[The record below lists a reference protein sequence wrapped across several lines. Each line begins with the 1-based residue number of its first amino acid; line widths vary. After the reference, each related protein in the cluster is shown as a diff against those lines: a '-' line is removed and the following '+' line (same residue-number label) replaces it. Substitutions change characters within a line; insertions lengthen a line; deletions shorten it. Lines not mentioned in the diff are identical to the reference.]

1 MSSTVTIT
9 TGSTTAPTVTIVTG
23 TGSATQTIST
33 GARGPAG
40 PPGSS
45 ATIDSYVS
53 DIATLPDYPA
63 SFPTTPADIGGIGGY
78 KLIGRHTGTI
88 GAGQE
93 IGIDGGLAF
102 QGGNLKVDLATT
114 PSTWRT
120 ELGLGSLATLST
132 VTLTSDVT
140 GTLPVANG
148 GTGGAT
154 AADAR
159 TNLGLGTLAT
169 LSSVS
174 LTSNVTGTLPIAN
187 GGTGAT
193 DAATART
200 NLGLGTTD
208 TPTFTEVRGVTSLI
222 LRALAGN
229 GSRISISSSAVNTF
243 LNSGFQTTFD
253 NDGLWPVTTTQLGKS
268 TNRWSTT
275 WTTNANVA
283 TTLTVGSATW
293 NGSTISGAQTFS
305 GQVEMSGQAA
315 TNSTSAMTRA
325 LGDARYAPI
334 SIAKAS
340 TAQSDATTTTQAD
353 VTGLTGFS
361 LEANTWY
368 RFEFAGRVTTTTGAS
383 WQVEINTT
391 SAFAL
396 TSGLLPS
403 VGNTGNTSVAQA
415 SFQTSTRLIV
425 VQRSTT
431 GTAVPNFQTI
441 IFKTGAVAPTCKITF
456 GQWTSPAGTA
466 SLLTDAVA
474 CFTKLPI

>member
-45 ATIDSYVS
+45 ATIDSYVA
-53 DIATLPDYPA
+53 DIASLPDYPA
-63 SFPTTPADIGGIGGY
+63 SFPTTPADIGSIGGY

-159 TNLGLGTLAT
+159 TNLGLGT
-169 LSSVS
+169 
-174 LTSNVTGTLPIAN
+174 
-187 GGTGAT
+187 
-193 DAATART
+193 
-200 NLGLGTTD
+200 TD
-208 TPTFTEVRGVTSLI
+208 TPVFTEVRGVSSII
-222 LRALAGN
+222 LRAFAGN
-229 GSRISISSSAVNTF
+229 NSRISISSSAVNTF

-268 TNRWSTT
+268 TARWSTV

-283 TTLTVGSATW
+283 TTLTVGTATW

-391 SAFAL
+391 SAFSQ